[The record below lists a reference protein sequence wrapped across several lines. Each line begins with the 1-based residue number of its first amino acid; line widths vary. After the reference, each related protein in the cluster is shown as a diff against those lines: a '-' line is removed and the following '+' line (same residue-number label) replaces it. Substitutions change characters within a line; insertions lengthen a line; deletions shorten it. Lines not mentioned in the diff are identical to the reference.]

1 MNKKGFPLNFLWG
14 VATASAQIE
23 GAYLEDGRTPSIW
36 DAAPIKRLKNG
47 ENCHVAC
54 DHYHRYKEDVAI
66 MKKMGVKSYRFSLS
80 WSRIIPE
87 EGKINDKGIAFY
99 NSLIDELLKAGIE
112 PIITLYHW
120 DLPLWVERKY
130 NGWLNKKIVPLFAEY
145 AKIVTEA
152 FSNRVTYWLTFNEPQ
167 CFLMNG
173 YITKVHAPFKRII
186 FRFSRL
192 IRHFMEANKVAVDM
206 MRKHAK
212 KPLKIGLS
220 FGSGAYIP
228 SDENNPQSVEEARH
242 KSFFKGM
249 GSMNNRLFLDP
260 IILGKGVSTHLIYH
274 VSNTFAP
281 KIKVDFDF
289 LAINNYEA
297 FNYSPWGNGKVDKTN
312 LRTNSLGWVIDGRT
326 LYWTSKFFYE
336 RYKLPIIIT
345 ENGMCDNDVI
355 VNGEVDD
362 DKRIEFINEYIHYV
376 KKAIDDGVDIR
387 GFHYWSLLDNFEWAE
402 GYRPRFGLVYVDY
415 KSLKRTMKKSAYH
428 YANIIRTNGQNL

>member
-1 MNKKGFPLNFLWG
+1 MNKGFPANFLWG

-23 GAYLEDGRTPSIW
+23 GAYLEGGRTQSIW
-36 DAAPIKRLKNG
+36 DAAPLKRLKNG
-47 ENCHVAC
+47 ENCHIAC

-87 EGKINDKGIAFY
+87 EGKVNAKGIAFY

-120 DLPLWVERKY
+120 DLPLWIEKKY
-130 NGWLNKKIVPLFAEY
+130 KGWQSKKIVNLFAEY
-145 AKIVTEA
+145 TKVVTEA
-152 FSNRVTYWLTFNEPQ
+152 FSDRVIYWLTFNEPQ

-186 FRFSRL
+186 LRFSRL
-192 IRHFMEANKVAVDM
+192 IRHFMQANKVAVATI
-206 MRKHAK
+206 RKYAK

-228 SDENNPQSVEEARH
+228 VDENSPQSIGEARY
-242 KSFFKGM
+242 KSFYKGM

-260 IILGKGVSTHLIYH
+260 IILGKGVWTHLIYR
-274 VSNTFAP
+274 VSRTFAP
-281 KIKVDFDF
+281 TIKVDFDF

-312 LRTNSLGWVIDGRT
+312 LKTNSLGWVIDGRT
-326 LYWTSKFFYE
+326 LYWTTKFFYE

-345 ENGMCDNDVI
+345 ENGMCDNDEI
-355 VNGEVDD
+355 INDEVNDE
-362 DKRIEFINEYIHYV
+362 KRVAFMNEYIHNV
-376 KKAIDDGVDIR
+376 KQAIADGVDIR

-402 GYRPRFGLVYVDY
+402 GYTPRFGLVYVDY
-415 KSLKRTMKKSAYH
+415 ATLQRTMKKSAHH
-428 YANIIRTNGQNL
+428 YAHIIETNGKEL